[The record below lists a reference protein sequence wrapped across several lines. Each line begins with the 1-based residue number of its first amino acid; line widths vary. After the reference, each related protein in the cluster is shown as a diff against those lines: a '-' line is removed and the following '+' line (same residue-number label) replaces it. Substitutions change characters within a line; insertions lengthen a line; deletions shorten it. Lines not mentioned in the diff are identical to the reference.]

1 MNTSSFTDEQL
12 LNLVNNTIETKTEF
26 TRNEFTG
33 GAVIIT
39 TTHNNTIKKFKVS
52 LYFGYKGKHSV
63 NRQIEISKDSYFI
76 WTKAI
81 LIKVFSLDMINIG
94 MDLNELNLLMNSNSN
109 RVDSNLSI
117 SIDSGDTPVP
127 TTVHKEYTSDKGFSL
142 SRDTH
147 IDNVSEEYFAN
158 LQAYLKKHIEIVA
171 MKRINAG
178 SILPEPMSFDEF
190 ISQLRSK
197 ASYKYKNFVL
207 AYKNWLRSDADKRL
221 SK

>member
-52 LYFGYKGKHSV
+52 LYFGYKGKHSI

-76 WTKAI
+76 WAKAI
-81 LIKVFSLDMINIG
+81 LIKIFSLDMINVG
-94 MDLNELNLLMNSNSN
+94 MNLNELNLLMNSTSN
-109 RVDSNLSI
+109 IVDSNLSI

-127 TTVHKEYTSDKGFSL
+127 SPVLKDYISDKDFSL
-142 SRDTH
+142 TRDIH
-147 IDNVSEEYFAN
+147 IDSVSEEYFNN
-158 LQAYLKKHIEIVA
+158 LQTYLKKHIEIVA

-178 SILPEPMSFDEF
+178 AILPEPMSFDEF

-207 AYKNWLRSDADKRL
+207 VYKNWSRSDAERRL